1 MTVLCILLVAVVIY
15 AICLTIKC
23 IKHNKYL
30 NKYKNYLKYIPLCE
44 GSCSLADKEL
54 NVING
59 YRFSSFVFE
68 YNHQSLRDIVH
79 VLNNIKDMI
88 KDYNFYS
95 SIKNDDYPTISFDFC
110 KEKEESNVIRL
121 SIIVKKNKDK

>member
-1 MTVLCILLVAVVIY
+1 MTVLCITLAIVTVY
-15 AICLTIKC
+15 AIYLTHLTVR
-23 IKHNKYL
+23 HNKYL

-54 NVING
+54 NVVNG
-59 YRFSSFVFE
+59 YRFSSFIFE

-79 VLNNIKDMI
+79 ILNRIKDMI

>member
-1 MTVLCILLVAVVIY
+1 MTVLYITLAIVIVY
-15 AICLTIKC
+15 AICLTVKC
-23 IKHNKYL
+23 IKHNRYL

-44 GSCSLADKEL
+44 CSCSLADKEL

-59 YRFSSFVFE
+59 YRFSSFIFE
-68 YNHQSLRDIVH
+68 YNHQSLRDMVH
-79 VLNNIKDMI
+79 VLNKIKDMI